1 MTSYAREETGRC
13 TLAEE
18 LAEVVWGFFSKE
30 EKVKD
35 NTQEQQGQDP
45 VAWVDVKDEQA
56 DVKKPDAHVG
66 EVQSI
71 QCESSMDKVP
81 TSSSPQSR
89 SVLT

>member
-1 MTSYAREETGRC
+1 MYTQVKEG
-13 TLAEE
+13 
-18 LAEVVWGFFSKE
+18 LAEVSFFFFSKE

-35 NTQEQQGQDP
+35 NTQEQQRQDP
-45 VAWVDVKDEQA
+45 VAWVNVKDEQA
-56 DVKKPDAHVG
+56 DVKNPDAHVG

-81 TSSSPQSR
+81 TSSSPQSL

>member
-1 MTSYAREETGRC
+1 MLEKKQVDVHSQKD
-13 TLAEE
+13 LQKFF
-18 LAEVVWGFFSKE
+18 FFSKE

-35 NTQEQQGQDP
+35 NTQEQQRQDP